1 MPEVRIA
8 HCPEGMCRQ
17 QISVGGV
24 QEGEQVVIS
33 HVSDT
38 EIRVTIRP
46 RVLPVPD
53 DAKLGKPID
62 PNIVDEVES
71 GGGRF

>member
-1 MPEVRIA
+1 MPDVRVVQ
-8 HCPEGMCRQ
+8 CPDGTCPQ

-24 QEGEQVVIS
+24 QEGEQVVVS
-33 HVSDT
+33 HVSAT
-38 EIRVTIRP
+38 EHRVIIKP

-53 DAKLGKPID
+53 EGKLGEPLD
-62 PNIVDEVES
+62 PNVKDEVES